1 MAVSV
6 AFFLGVALVISAIDY
21 RNWQR
26 APDPS
31 SYPYKSTLAEFS
43 RLYPSLPHGTKLL
56 FVRTPLDSN
65 WDMVFLLRLY
75 YRDTDLFI
83 TELNG
88 PPEQRFALDRL
99 PHYDHIFDFEN
110 GHYVE
115 LDNADAL
122 QSIQLHMLKVANQ
135 NAPFGE
141 VMAVGRRARLSTW

>member
-6 AFFLGVALVISAIDY
+6 AFFIGVALVISAIDY

-26 APDPS
+26 APDPL
-31 SYPYKSTLAEFS
+31 SYPYKRTLAELS
-43 RLYPSLPHGTKLL
+43 GLYPSLPHGTKLL

-65 WDMVFLLRLY
+65 WDMVFLLRMY
-75 YRDTDLFI
+75 YRDADLFI

-88 PPEQRFALDRL
+88 PKEQRLRSRPAAALRS
-99 PHYDHIFDFEN
+99 YIFDFEN

-122 QSIQLHMLKVANQ
+122 ESIQLHMLKVDQQ
-135 NAPFGE
+135 NRPQFGE
-141 VMAVGRRARLSTW
+141 VMIIQP